1 MKKASLIIA
10 AALTTGLIS
19 NVAQAQESV
28 LERFMSHVID
38 QAVTVATNEIELGV
52 QQSVANTVHL
62 FDINGE
68 TVVGKVDITDI
79 AAVETKDESAAKGE

>member
-28 LERFMSHVID
+28 LERFMSHVVT
-38 QAVTVATNEIELGV
+38 QAVSVATSEIELGV
-52 QQSVANTVHL
+52 QQSIANTTHQ
-62 FDINGE
+62 FDINGD
-68 TVVGKVDITDI
+68 TVVGEVDITDI
-79 AAVETKDESAAKGE
+79 AAVNTQGESADKGE